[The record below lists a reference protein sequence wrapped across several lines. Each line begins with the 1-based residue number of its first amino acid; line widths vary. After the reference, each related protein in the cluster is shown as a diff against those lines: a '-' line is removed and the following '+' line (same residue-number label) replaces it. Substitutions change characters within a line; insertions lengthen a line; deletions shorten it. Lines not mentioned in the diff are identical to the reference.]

1 MWLDIEPKLPHSSRV
16 RFDQTRVTN
25 MQETSPPLPE
35 SPEQAPSAPSMS
47 LGARLL
53 NVFACPGD
61 VFEEVKASRPSAGNW
76 LVPGLMLSIVGVVFA
91 LIVFSQ
97 PAIVQTLKEQQEKKM
112 DQLVKDGKMSRS
124 DADRAIEQID
134 RYTGPTVLKLIGSVG
149 SFLFTFGRMLWWGLI
164 LMLLGRWFLNA
175 RFSYGKSLEV
185 AGLALMI
192 STLGVIVSMLLIVK
206 FERLSASPGLGM
218 AIADFDVSRKSHLFA
233 GAANIF
239 SIWQVCVL
247 AVGLSRLAGAR
258 FTKALLVIFVYWIL
272 QESVLIEC
280 GMGQMAQ

>member
-1 MWLDIEPKLPHSSRV
+1 
-16 RFDQTRVTN
+16 
-25 MQETSPPLPE
+25 MQESSPSLPE
-35 SPEQAPSAPSMS
+35 SPEQAPPAPSMS

-61 VFEEVKASRPSAGNW
+61 VFEEVKAGRPSAGNW
-76 LVPGLMLSIVGVVFA
+76 LVPGLMLSLVGVVFA

-112 DQLVKDGKMSRS
+112 DQLVKDGKMTRS

-134 RYTGPTVLKLIGSVG
+134 RFTGPTMLKLFGSVA
-149 SFLFTFGRMLWWGLI
+149 SFFFTFGRMLWWALI
-164 LMLLGRWFLNA
+164 LMLLGRWFLHA

-185 AGLALMI
+185 SGLALMI
-192 STLGVIVSMLLIVK
+192 SMLGVLVSMLLIVK
-206 FERLSASPGLGM
+206 FERLSASPGLGI
-218 AIADFDVSRKSHLFA
+218 AIPDFDVSRKSHLFA
-233 GAANIF
+233 GAANVF

-247 AVGLSRLAGAR
+247 AIGLSRLAGAR
-258 FTKALLVIFVYWIL
+258 FSRSLLVIFVFWIL